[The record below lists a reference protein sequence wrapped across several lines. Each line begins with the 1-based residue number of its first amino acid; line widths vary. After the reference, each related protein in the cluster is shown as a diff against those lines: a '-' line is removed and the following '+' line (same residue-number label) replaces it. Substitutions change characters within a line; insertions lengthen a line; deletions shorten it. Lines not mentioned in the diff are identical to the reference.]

1 MIQVGAVAVAVAG
14 FMAVLVLA
22 AGGAVLARAWLA
34 PRYPAGG
41 TVFGSVPTPRRVILW
56 RVAGLL
62 VGLVGGYLVSSDS
75 HSLGIGPLL
84 SMPVIG
90 GGVLAGVL
98 VGELT
103 APGPGRTPT
112 RHAQLEIRNVT
123 DYLPR
128 RMLILIGFITALLAL
143 VLCATTFVAVPD
155 DLGRAGRALSIVCA
169 NGTTSVGGP
178 WPGIYYSAPTGVVVL
193 LGFILAALTVRRIA
207 RRPRVSADSA
217 SRALEDTIRRQ
228 TAFTVSAAYGVLVA
242 GPLTG
247 IGLISG
253 LELLDNCGPVMVHA
267 AGWALV
273 AIGAAALV
281 ALCWFMLAIL
291 FPRLTEPPPVPEHSE
306 R

>member
-1 MIQVGAVAVAVAG
+1 MNQVAAAVAG
-14 FMAVLVLA
+14 FLAVLVLA

-34 PRYPAGG
+34 PPSLAGG
-41 TVFGSVPTPRRVILW
+41 MVAESVPTPRRVILW
-56 RVAGLL
+56 RIAGLV
-62 VGLVGGYLVSSDS
+62 VGLAGGYLVSNVN
-75 HSLGIGPLL
+75 LGIGIGPLL

-112 RHAQLEIRNVT
+112 RQAQLEIRQVT

-128 RMLILIGFITALLAL
+128 RMLILVGFISALLAL
-143 VLCATTFVAVPD
+143 VLCVTTLVAVPD
-155 DLGRAGRALSIVCA
+155 DLGRAGRALSVVCA
-169 NGTTSVGGP
+169 DGTTSQRSP
-178 WPGIYYSAPTGVVVL
+178 WPGIYYSAPTAVVVL

-207 RRPRVSADSA
+207 RRPRVSTDSA
-217 SRALEDTIRRQ
+217 SRALEDAIRRQ

-253 LELLDNCGPVMVHA
+253 LTLLDNCGPLMVHA
-267 AGWALV
+267 GGWALV
-273 AIGAAALV
+273 AIGVGALV

-291 FPRLTEPPPVPEHSE
+291 FPRLTGPPPFPEPSE
-306 R
+306 G